1 MQLELIWKIQGFDV
15 FMKQCDYGDLFSC
28 FGDFTQALAD
38 NGIKLSMVWECS
50 APYFLAEVL

>member
-1 MQLELIWKIQGFDV
+1 MQLELIGRIQGFDV
-15 FMKQCDYGDLFSC
+15 FMNQCDYGDLFTC